1 MFGSKLVSNL
11 MLLRGC
17 GASKWGLGG
26 SSYVTEGIP
35 QRGPTV
41 ASSFSFVCSPDT
53 QGNQFPQLHVL
64 TVMGQHARDSS
75 KKAYRLESEPSNA
88 ESQNELFHF

>member
-1 MFGSKLVSNL
+1 MFGSELGSNL

-17 GASKWGLGG
+17 GASKWGLPG

-35 QRGPTV
+35 QRGPTL
-41 ASSFSFVCSPDT
+41 APSFSFVCSLDT

-64 TVMGQHARDSS
+64 TVMSQHARDLS
-75 KKAYRLESEPSNA
+75 KKAYQLQTEPSNTV
-88 ESQNELFHF
+88 SQNELFHF